1 MAIGENIRKNK
12 GRRGR
17 NTKERDCEQQE
28 RENNYENA
36 RFIGLEVIKKR
47 YILDYP
53 VVAWSPIRKTT
64 RKPTNK

>member
-47 YILDYP
+47 YILDYL
-53 VVAWSPIRKTT
+53 VVAWSPT
-64 RKPTNK
+64 RKIARMPTNK